1 MKHLVVGV
9 LAHVDSGKTTLSE
22 ALLYRAGSIRKL
34 GRVDHRD
41 AFLDT
46 DALEKARGITIF
58 AKQAVLT
65 LPAGTVTGTP
75 LEETQITLL
84 DTPGH
89 VDFSAE
95 AERTLQV
102 LDYAVLVISG
112 TDGIQ
117 SHTMTLWRLLE
128 RYHVPTFIYVNKM
141 DLPGA
146 DKALRL
152 RELRGRFGDGCVDFT
167 PTVPAEERA
176 EALGVCSE
184 PLMEAVLA
192 TGTVPQADLIT
203 AITRR
208 QVFPCYFGAALRL
221 DGIDDLLN
229 GLQRDTRMPPD
240 AGSFGARIFKIGA
253 DESGARMTYLKV
265 TDGVLKVKSNLVSR
279 PDARVE
285 FEEKADQLRVYS
297 GSKYRLVSEAPAG
310 TVCAVLGPTKT
321 YPGQGLGVQPDA
333 RQPILEPVLNYRVEL
348 PEGADPHYALLAL
361 RTLEDE
367 DPQLHVV
374 WNAAL
379 GEIHLQLMGEIQLE
393 ILQSVLQSRF
403 GLEVAFGEGGILYK
417 ETISAPVEGVGHYEP
432 LRHYAEVHLLLEPGE
447 PGSGITLAS
456 VCPTDKLDLNWQRL
470 IFTHLLEKPHL
481 GVLTGSPITDIKI
494 TLLAGRAH
502 EKHTEGGDFRQ
513 ATYRAVRHGLMQ
525 AESVLLEPWYRFR
538 LEIPAQQVGR
548 AMMDLQQMGGKVD
561 PPETV
566 GEEAALTGTAPVAG
580 LRDYAREVAVY
591 TRGQGRLSCV
601 PAGYFPC
608 AEAEAVIEAMGYD
621 PERDVENT
629 ADSVFCSHGAGV
641 VIPWREAA
649 QHAQVDSG
657 WRPEGTE
664 PEPKKA
670 APQRRPVSTY
680 AGTAAQNKE
689 LQAIFERTY
698 GAVKR
703 ESFLPPKTPKRPVAD
718 HSEEKRR
725 ELKQAF
731 SGEDYLLV
739 DGYNIIFA
747 WDELKKLAAEHLD
760 AARKKLC
767 DLLCNYQGYRKCRVI
782 LVFDAYKVKGGLGS
796 VEKYHNI
803 TIVYTKEA
811 ETADAYIERATYE
824 IGRQHRVRVATSD
837 GPEQIIILGHGALR
851 LSASAFHEEMM
862 EVQKQIG
869 DTVWQ
874 NNRKNANSGAV
885 RAALKKAKEGGGC

>member
-1 MKHLVVGV
+1 MKRLVVGV

-297 GSKYRLVSEAPAG
+297 GSKYRLISEAPAG

-333 RQPILEPVLNYRVEL
+333 RQPMLEPVLNYRMEL
-348 PEGADPHYALLAL
+348 
-361 RTLEDE
+361 
-367 DPQLHVV
+367 
-374 WNAAL
+374 
-379 GEIHLQLMGEIQLE
+379 
-393 ILQSVLQSRF
+393 
-403 GLEVAFGEGGILYK
+403 AFGEGGILHK
-417 ETISAPVEGVGHYEP
+417 ETICAPVEGVGHYEP

-447 PGSGITLAS
+447 PGSGLQFAS
-456 VCPTDKLDLNWQRL
+456 ICRTDALDLNWQRL
-470 IFTHLLEKPHL
+470 ILTHLAERSHP
-481 GVLTGSPITDIKI
+481 GVLAGAPLTDVKI
-494 TLLAGRAH
+494 TLTAGRAH
-502 EKHTEGGDFRQ
+502 IKHTEGGDFRQ
-513 ATYRAVRHGLMQ
+513 ATYRAVRQGLRTAAARGQ
-525 AESVLLEPWYRFR
+525 AVLLEPWYDFR
-538 LEIPAQQVGR
+538 LEVPQDCVGR
-548 AMMDLQQMGGKVD
+548 AMADLQRRCAEFSTPENEDGLAVITGK
-561 PPETV
+561 
-566 GEEAALTGTAPVAG
+566 APVAEMRG
-580 LRDYAREVAVY
+580 CAREVTAY
-591 TRGQGRLSCV
+591 THGAGRLSCM
-601 PAGYFPC
+601 PRGYAPC
-608 AEAEAVIEAMGYD
+608 HNTEAVLEAVGYQPD
-621 PERDVENT
+621 ADTENP
-629 ADSVFCSHGAGV
+629 ADSVFCSHGAGYLV
-641 VIPWREAA
+641 KWDEVPAHAHVASGLGRNAPGAQQAKQEEADA
-649 QHAQVDSG
+649 SDEASDA
-657 WRPEGTE
+657 RRRAAAYCGTLE
-664 PEPKKA
+664 
-670 APQRRPVSTY
+670 QD
-680 AGTAAQNKE
+680 KE
-689 LQAIFERTY
+689 LLAIFERTY
-698 GAVKR
+698 G
-703 ESFLPPKTPKRPVAD
+703 PI
-718 HSEEKRR
+718 KRR
-725 ELKQAF
+725 GEAAGQHDQLAARKAF
-731 SGEDYLLV
+731 RSVGPSQNRTPAAPPPSGPEYLLV
-739 DGYNIIFA
+739 DGYNVIFA
-747 WDELKKLAAEHLD
+747 WDELKKIAAENLD
-760 AARKKLC
+760 AARRRLM
-767 DLLCNYQGYRKCRVI
+767 DILCNYAGYRKCVPI
-782 LVFDAYKVKGGLGS
+782 LVFDAYRVKGAGR
-796 VEKYHNI
+796 EQETWHNLHVI
-803 TIVYTKEA
+803 YTREA
-811 ETADAYIERATYE
+811 ETADMFIERATHE
-824 IGRQHRVRVATSD
+824 LAKNHRVRVVSSD
-837 GPEQIIILGHGALR
+837 GAEQIIILGNGALR
-851 LSASAFHEEMM
+851 VSARAFERE
-862 EVQKQIG
+862 
-869 DTVWQ
+869 
-874 NNRKNANSGAV
+874 V
-885 RAALKKAKEGGGC
+885 RAVEAEIREFLDQ

>member
-1 MKHLVVGV
+1 MKRLVVGV

-192 TGTVPQADLIT
+192 TGTVPQVDLIT

-333 RQPILEPVLNYRVEL
+333 RQPMLEPVLNYRVEL

-367 DPQLHVV
+367 DPQLHVA

-538 LEIPAQQVGR
+538 LEIPVQQVGR
-548 AMMDLQQMGGKVD
+548 AMTDLQQMSGKVD

-566 GEEAALTGTAPVAG
+566 GEETALTGTAPVAG

-641 VIPWREAA
+641 VIPWREVA

-657 WRPEGTE
+657 WRPQGTE
-664 PEPKKA
+664 PEPKEA
-670 APQRRPVSTY
+670 PPQRRPVSTY
-680 AGTAAQNKE
+680 AGTAAQDKE

-725 ELKQAF
+725 ELKRAF

-796 VEKYHNI
+796 VEMYHNI

-851 LSASAFHEEMM
+851 LSASAFHEELM

-885 RAALKKAKEGGGC
+885 RAAMEKAKEDGRC

>member
-1 MKHLVVGV
+1 MKRLVVGV

-240 AGSFGARIFKIGA
+240 GGSFGARIFKIGA

-333 RQPILEPVLNYRVEL
+333 RQPMLEPVLNYRVEL

-393 ILQSVLQSRF
+393 ILQSVLQRLDASLIDMQQQMAQQV
-403 GLEVAFGEGGILYK
+403 LELACDIARQVVRQELSVNPNALLPVVREAVGMLVTEGRPATVRLN
-417 ETISAPVEGVGHYEP
+417 PVDMEAMAEP
-432 LRHYAEVHLLLEPGE
+432 LREEVNAPGVQWM
-447 PGSGITLAS
+447 A
-456 VCPTDKLDLNWQRL
+456 D
-470 IFTHLLEKPHL
+470 
-481 GVLTGSPITDIKI
+481 
-494 TLLAGRAH
+494 
-502 EKHTEGGDFRQ
+502 
-513 ATYRAVRHGLMQ
+513 
-525 AESVLLEPWYRFR
+525 
-538 LEIPAQQVGR
+538 
-548 AMMDLQQMGGKVD
+548 
-561 PPETV
+561 
-566 GEEAALTGTAPVAG
+566 AA
-580 LRDYAREVAVY
+580 
-591 TRGQGRLSCV
+591 V
-601 PAGYFPC
+601 PAGGC
-608 AEAEAVIEAMGYD
+608 L
-621 PERDVENT
+621 VE
-629 ADSVFCSHGAGV
+629 S
-641 VIPWREAA
+641 
-649 QHAQVDSG
+649 
-657 WRPEGTE
+657 
-664 PEPKKA
+664 
-670 APQRRPVSTY
+670 
-680 AGTAAQNKE
+680 AGT
-689 LQAIFERTY
+689 
-698 GAVKR
+698 V
-703 ESFLPPKTPKRPVAD
+703 
-718 HSEEKRR
+718 
-725 ELKQAF
+725 
-731 SGEDYLLV
+731 V
-739 DGYNIIFA
+739 DGSIDKRWQRAIA
-747 WDELKKLAAEHLD
+747 SLGLQSPWDDE
-760 AARKKLC
+760 AR
-767 DLLCNYQGYRKCRVI
+767 G
-782 LVFDAYKVKGGLGS
+782 
-796 VEKYHNI
+796 
-803 TIVYTKEA
+803 
-811 ETADAYIERATYE
+811 
-824 IGRQHRVRVATSD
+824 D
-837 GPEQIIILGHGALR
+837 GDDH
-851 LSASAFHEEMM
+851 
-862 EVQKQIG
+862 
-869 DTVWQ
+869 
-874 NNRKNANSGAV
+874 
-885 RAALKKAKEGGGC
+885 

>member
-1 MKHLVVGV
+1 MQKINGAPGAAAGNAVNEVRKVMKRLVVGV

-240 AGSFGARIFKIGA
+240 VGSFGARIFKIGA

-333 RQPILEPVLNYRVEL
+333 RQPMLEPVLNYRVEL

-447 PGSGITLAS
+447 PGSGL
-456 VCPTDKLDLNWQRL
+456 
-470 IFTHLLEKPHL
+470 
-481 GVLTGSPITDIKI
+481 
-494 TLLAGRAH
+494 
-502 EKHTEGGDFRQ
+502 
-513 ATYRAVRHGLMQ
+513 
-525 AESVLLEPWYRFR
+525 
-538 LEIPAQQVGR
+538 
-548 AMMDLQQMGGKVD
+548 
-561 PPETV
+561 
-566 GEEAALTGTAPVAG
+566 
-580 LRDYAREVAVY
+580 
-591 TRGQGRLSCV
+591 
-601 PAGYFPC
+601 
-608 AEAEAVIEAMGYD
+608 
-621 PERDVENT
+621 
-629 ADSVFCSHGAGV
+629 
-641 VIPWREAA
+641 
-649 QHAQVDSG
+649 
-657 WRPEGTE
+657 
-664 PEPKKA
+664 
-670 APQRRPVSTY
+670 
-680 AGTAAQNKE
+680 
-689 LQAIFERTY
+689 
-698 GAVKR
+698 
-703 ESFLPPKTPKRPVAD
+703 
-718 HSEEKRR
+718 
-725 ELKQAF
+725 
-731 SGEDYLLV
+731 
-739 DGYNIIFA
+739 
-747 WDELKKLAAEHLD
+747 
-760 AARKKLC
+760 
-767 DLLCNYQGYRKCRVI
+767 
-782 LVFDAYKVKGGLGS
+782 
-796 VEKYHNI
+796 
-803 TIVYTKEA
+803 
-811 ETADAYIERATYE
+811 
-824 IGRQHRVRVATSD
+824 
-837 GPEQIIILGHGALR
+837 
-851 LSASAFHEEMM
+851 
-862 EVQKQIG
+862 
-869 DTVWQ
+869 
-874 NNRKNANSGAV
+874 
-885 RAALKKAKEGGGC
+885 